1 MADDAGVDGAGAGE
15 DGTAL
20 FLPLALPRLF
30 GRGSRSGDSA
40 SSTTE
45 VKLDVAGFCYNCQDA
60 CL

>member
-1 MADDAGVDGAGAGE
+1 
-15 DGTAL
+15 L